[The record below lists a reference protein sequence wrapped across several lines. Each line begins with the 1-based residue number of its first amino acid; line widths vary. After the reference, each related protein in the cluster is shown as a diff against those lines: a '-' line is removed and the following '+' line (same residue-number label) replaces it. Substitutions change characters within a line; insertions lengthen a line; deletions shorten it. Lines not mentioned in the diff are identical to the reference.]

1 MRLLIGEND
10 ISSRL
15 VDPLGLVA
23 RLITDKMS
31 PQHLSGGSVEHVNRP
46 AGEKWVKLALQFGD
60 LLSHTGCEH
69 RGRHRI

>member
-10 ISSRL
+10 ISPGL

-23 RLITDKMS
+23 RFVTDKMS
-31 PQHLSGGSVEHVNRP
+31 PQHLSGGSIDHVNRT
-46 AGEKWVKLALQFGD
+46 AGEERVKLALQFGD

-69 RGRHRI
+69 RGRHYI